1 MQNPSVAVGHFFF
14 RNRDW
19 AFPILIAAAFAIAI
33 PPSETFGSRT
43 AEDAKDVLAVIVAVA
58 GLALRGLVIGQ
69 RYIAR
74 SGEKKTIQAD
84 ALFTSGVFSL
94 CRNPLYTG
102 NVMIVSGIF
111 LMHGNIVVIGLG
123 TGVFALIYRSIIAA
137 EEDYLH
143 RIFGPAYAAYCARVP
158 RWLPD
163 LTRLPAV
170 MRAQPFKISRVFIV
184 EYTNIGVTV
193 IGLALAELYEKLSEP
208 AGQANGPERAALIAT
223 IGVALVWVT
232 VMRILKKR
240 RILVS

>member
-1 MQNPSVAVGHFFF
+1 MRNPLIVVGHFFF

-19 AFPILIAAAFAIAI
+19 AFPVLIAAAFAIAI
-33 PPSETFGSRT
+33 PSSTTFGSET
-43 AEDAKDVLAVIVAVA
+43 AENAKDGLAIVVA
-58 GLALRGLVIGQ
+58 LTGLALRGLVIGQ

-74 SGEKKTIQAD
+74 SGEKKTIQANR
-84 ALFTSGVFSL
+84 LFTSGLFSL

-102 NVMIVSGIF
+102 NVLIVSGIF

-123 TGVFALIYRSIIAA
+123 TAVFTLIYRAIIAA

-143 RIFGPAYAAYCARVP
+143 RTFGAEYAAYCARVP

-163 LTRLPAV
+163 LARLPQV

-184 EYTNIGVTV
+184 EYTNIAITV
-193 IGLALAELYEKLSEP
+193 IGLALAELYEELGEP
-208 AGQANGPERAALIAT
+208 AAQANGREKAALIGT
-223 IGVALVWVT
+223 VLLALLWMT
-232 VMRILKKR
+232 VMRVLKKR

>member
-19 AFPILIAAAFAIAI
+19 AFPILIVAAFAIAI
-33 PPSETFGSRT
+33 PPSNTFGSRA
-43 AEDAKDVLAVIVAVA
+43 AENVENVLAVILALA

-74 SGEKKTIQAD
+74 SGQKKTIQAD

-111 LMHGNIVVIGLG
+111 LMHGHIVVICIG
-123 TGVFALIYRSIIAA
+123 TGVFTLIYRAIIAA
-137 EEDYLH
+137 EEEYLD
-143 RIFGPAYAAYCARVP
+143 RIFGATYTAYCARVP

-163 LTRLPAV
+163 LTRLPEV
-170 MRAQPFKISRVFIV
+170 MRAQPFNVGRVVIV
-184 EYTNIGVTV
+184 EYSNIGVTM
-193 IGLALAELYEKLSEP
+193 IGLALPELYKTLSEP
-208 AGQANGPERAALIAT
+208 AAEANGPERVALIGA
-223 IGVALVWVT
+223 IVLALLWMT
-232 VMRILKKR
+232 VMRVLKKR